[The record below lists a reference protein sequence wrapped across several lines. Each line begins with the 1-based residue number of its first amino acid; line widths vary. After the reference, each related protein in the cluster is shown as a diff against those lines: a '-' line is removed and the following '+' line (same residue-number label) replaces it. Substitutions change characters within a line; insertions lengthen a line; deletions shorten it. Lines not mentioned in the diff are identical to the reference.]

1 MTGPDDSPDG
11 FLERWSRRKIEAERE
26 PAPPAEPGAADA
38 PPPSQAALPDRPAGN
53 PAPAAAET
61 VPQPDFDL
69 ASLPSLDS
77 ITAVTDIRQ
86 FLSPGVPK
94 ELARAAL
101 RRAWAADPA
110 VRDFVGLAENAWDFT
125 DPAAMPGFGPLPEG
139 TDIKKLVAQI
149 FGEGERSIDPKDELV
164 PPSPPGIAGNG
175 APGTGSEPSAAAP
188 PTPAGEPGPSLVEA
202 SAQQVTDDIVR
213 CSSIIATHNSRAED
227 AAEEPKN
234 PRQHGGAL
242 PQ

>member
-1 MTGPDDSPDG
+1 MTSPDDSPGG

-38 PPPSQAALPDRPAGN
+38 PLPDQAALPDRPAG
-53 PAPAAAET
+53 ADAAAKAA
-61 VPQPDFDL
+61 PQPDFDL

-77 ITAVTDIRQ
+77 ITAFTDIRR

-94 ELARAAL
+94 ELAHAAL
-101 RRAWAADPA
+101 RRAWSADPA

-139 TDIKKLVAQI
+139 TDIKRLVAQI
-149 FGEGERSIDPKDELV
+149 FGQGETSNDPKAEPV
-164 PPSPPGIAGNG
+164 PSSPAQIADS
-175 APGTGSEPSAAAP
+175 APGAGSEPLPVAP
-188 PTPAGEPGPSLVEA
+188 STPAGEDPDHPESDQRADQSPV
-202 SAQQVTDDIVR
+202 VHRDN
-213 CSSIIATHNSRAED
+213 IIATHNSHAGET
-227 AAEEPKN
+227 AEEPKK
-234 PRQHGGAL
+234 PRLHGGAL